1 MKYRRN
7 SLKKVGIVVIALALF
22 IAGIAMADPGIEAT
36 RQISFIGANGA
47 GITSTNTISG
57 SGGSPAFSN
66 MVETGSSFT
75 MNVVNART
83 ETNNAFGAGSVDT
96 PSSVNHYV
104 RLTAVGDTPSIGKV
118 TAFIKGITQEG
129 RGTSGLFEQ
138 VEFSERTSVDGQITL
153 FDKNMH
159 WESGARRV

>member
-1 MKYRRN
+1 
-7 SLKKVGIVVIALALF
+7 
-22 IAGIAMADPGIEAT
+22 
-36 RQISFIGANGA
+36 
-47 GITSTNTISG
+47 
-57 SGGSPAFSN
+57 
-66 MVETGSSFT
+66 

>member
-1 MKYRRN
+1 M
-7 SLKKVGIVVIALALF
+7 KKVGILVIAMALF
-22 IAGIAMADPGIEAT
+22 IAGIAMADSGIEAT
-36 RQISFIGANGA
+36 PQISSMGTDSA
-47 GITSTNTISG
+47 GITSTDTISG
-57 SGGSPAFSN
+57 SGNSLAFSN

-83 ETNNAFGAGSVDT
+83 ETNNAFGAGSGDT

-104 RLTAVGDTPSIGKV
+104 RLTAVGDTPSVGKV
-118 TAFIKGITQEG
+118 SAFIKGITQQA